1 MRRTPPIRRGWL
13 RARTRRYRTDRAGW
27 CAEAS
32 SARAAGFGIE
42 PRRLRQRASERAPLG
57 RGRRHAP
64 EEEIAVVVDVAAHAA
79 FGRQPGEVILR
90 DRAEPAHL
98 PGVDR
103 DHEMAGEALHQ
114 RP

>member
-1 MRRTPPIRRGWL
+1 MPRTPPIHQGRP
-13 RARTRRYRTDRAGW
+13 RARTRTYRTDRAGW

-42 PRRLRQRASERAPLG
+42 PRRLRQRASERVPLD

-64 EEEIAVVVDVAAHAA
+64 KEEIAVVVDVAAHAA
-79 FGRQPGEVILR
+79 LGRQSGKVILR
-90 DRAEPAHL
+90 DCAEPALL

-103 DHEMAGEALHQ
+103 DHDV
-114 RP
+114 